1 MSWTKRFDPP
11 IELPGGGAL
20 TTLREA
26 AAYIEAL
33 PAAEQKHPEVQT
45 AIHVLLQAAD
55 HDGPMT
61 FARMGVLRMLSRHAP
76 PPEPRPAKRRQR

>member
-1 MSWTKRFDPP
+1 MSWPKRFGPP
-11 IELPGGGAL
+11 VDLPGGGTL

-33 PAAEQKHPEVQT
+33 PEAEQKHPAVQA

-55 HDGPMT
+55 HDGPMI
-61 FARMGVLRMLSRHAP
+61 FACMGVLRMLSRHAP
-76 PPEPRPAKRRQR
+76 PAPRPAKRRR